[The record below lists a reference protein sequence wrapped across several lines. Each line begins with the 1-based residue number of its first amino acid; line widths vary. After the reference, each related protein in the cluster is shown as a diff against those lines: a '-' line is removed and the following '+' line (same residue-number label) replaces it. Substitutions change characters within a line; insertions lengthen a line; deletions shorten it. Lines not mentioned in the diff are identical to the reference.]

1 MVFQGSPQP
10 AHEKSRARCNQ
21 QDNHLF
27 TLEKKKKMIVLVDID
42 NTIGS
47 WDDAFL
53 ARMECCD
60 AKRVT
65 ERGCFRIEDVPWS
78 EPERSQMISV
88 LQDPTLYRDIAL
100 YDHAKE
106 ALEAMR
112 SSGYDVFLVS
122 SPHEQCRGPCA
133 KYKLEWVTHRLGE
146 YWAKRTILT
155 NDKTMVRGDVL
166 IDDKPTIAGATK
178 PAFRHV
184 VFDQPYNRSVPTFRL
199 RAWQDWQEVLALF

>member
-1 MVFQGSPQP
+1 
-10 AHEKSRARCNQ
+10 
-21 QDNHLF
+21 
-27 TLEKKKKMIVLVDID
+27 MIVLVDID

-53 ARMECCD
+53 ARMECRD
-60 AKRVT
+60 VERVT
-65 ERGCFRIEDVPWS
+65 ERACFRIEDVPWS
-78 EPERSQMISV
+78 EPERAQMISV

-112 SSGYDVFLVS
+112 GNGHDVFLVS

-133 KYKLEWVTHRLGE
+133 KYKLEWVAHRLGE
-146 YWAKRTILT
+146 YWTKRTILT
-155 NDKTMVRGDVL
+155 NDKTVVRGDVL
-166 IDDKPTIAGATK
+166 IDDKPTIVGAVK

-184 VFDQPYNRSVPTFRL
+184 VFDQPYNRLVSAPLRL
-199 RAWQDWQEVLALF
+199 RAWQDWEEVLALL